1 MARHMPQ
8 VLDDIGTAAVRLVA
22 VQGYE
27 ATTLAQIAAEVGLS
41 KSALLY
47 HFNSKEEL
55 LSQALE
61 GPARE
66 LRVFFAAAANWS
78 PAELLAGFVDLV
90 VTHRYEVL
98 VFVRFNRQITALP
111 SIQKVSHLIDDVVG
125 LFVAEGAPLDRR
137 VAVHLALG
145 GIVETVLNFLDV
157 PDDELRAALIPAAA
171 GALGSVPDSKIADV
185 TIADGDDERRSS
197 DGG

>member
-8 VLDDIGTAAVRLVA
+8 LLDDIGTVAVRLIA

-66 LRVFFAAAANWS
+66 LRTFFAAAVTWS
-78 PAELLAGFVDLV
+78 PQELLAGFVELV

-98 VFVRFNRQITALP
+98 IFVRFNRQISALP
-111 SIQKVSHLIDDVVG
+111 SIQQVSHLLDDVVG
-125 LFVAEGAPLDRR
+125 LFVTDDDPLARR

-145 GIVETVLNFLDV
+145 GVVEAVLSFLDV
-157 PDDELRAALIPAAA
+157 PDDELRAALLPAAA
-171 GALGSVPDSKIADV
+171 GALAGGPADV
-185 TIADGDDERRSS
+185 GPGAVAET
-197 DGG
+197 